1 MLASLWLGVL
11 TWLVGIKGS
20 GSRSLP
26 QKLLDP
32 RLTPSMVAS
41 MVASLVAIA
50 DIGMWAPIRARL
62 DGWGRGDLNP
72 HRIFI
77 PNDFKSRAS
86 TDSATPPL
94 AVQARLDILD

>member
-1 MLASLWLGVL
+1 MLASLWLGLL

-94 AVQARLDILD
+94 ALQARLDILD

>member
-1 MLASLWLGVL
+1 MLASLWLGLL

-41 MVASLVAIA
+41 LVAIA
-50 DIGMWAPIRARL
+50 EIGMWAPYVMS
-62 DGWGRGDLNP
+62 GRMGAGGLEP
-72 HRIFI
+72 
-77 PNDFKSRAS
+77 PQDFHPKRF
-86 TDSATPPL
+86 
-94 AVQARLDILD
+94 

>member
-1 MLASLWLGVL
+1 MLASLWLGLL
-11 TWLVGIKGS
+11 TWLLGIKGS

-32 RLTPSMVAS
+32 RLTPS

-94 AVQARLDILD
+94 ALQARLDILD